1 MHITLLRIENVRSF
15 DKAEISFSKSINLF
29 VGANNNGKSTILN
42 CIHFLQG
49 DFLNQSDIR
58 LGNKNFTIHLNFENY
73 YTSSNTIIMS
83 EDIFEASNLNRL
95 KQEVRI
101 QIDASGNISKNLHRY
116 IDDHPTVSFP
126 NYPSI
131 EPNNLIYPFLSKR
144 KVVTYNESMNLQ
156 NSNSVKGNFE
166 DLFSKIDRLC
176 NEDFLPASQE
186 YKQACIEILGY
197 RISTVT
203 SPNGKKGA
211 LIINNLVHIPI
222 TSMGE
227 GIVNI
232 IGLIADM
239 CLAENKIFLIE
250 ELENDIHPKALKGLL
265 KLIVEKSKTNQFFI
279 STHSNIIV
287 KYLGAES
294 DTKIFNVSMKYDKTS
309 TPIPTSS
316 VVEVSESEEER
327 RLLLEELGYEFND
340 FGLWDAWLFL
350 EESSAERIIKDYLIP
365 WFCPKLKNKLR
376 TYSSSS
382 SSEVEIKF
390 KDFNNLFVFLHLTPS
405 YKNKAWVVID
415 AGLEETKIMEKMRS
429 YYVVNNGWN
438 KNNFQQFSKHDFEEY
453 YPFEFQA
460 KFQEINILKKDSKR
474 KGKENLLNDL
484 IRWIVEDEKRA
495 KTEFK
500 NSASEVI
507 EILKTIAKSL

>member
-1 MHITLLRIENVRSF
+1 MHITSLRIENVRSF
-15 DKAEISFSKSINLF
+15 DKAEILFSKSINLF

-73 YTSSNTIIMS
+73 YTSSSTIIMS
-83 EDIFEASNLNRL
+83 EDIFEVSNPNRL

-101 QIDASGNISKNLHRY
+101 QTDALGNISKTLHSY
-116 IDDHPTVSFP
+116 IDDFPTASFP
-126 NYPSI
+126 NFPST

-144 KVVTYNESMNLQ
+144 KVVTYNESMNLL

-166 DLFSKIDRLC
+166 DLYSKIDRLC

-186 YKQACIEILGY
+186 YKQACLEILGY

-294 DTKIFNVSMKYDKTS
+294 DTKIFNVSMRYDKTS

-429 YYVVNNGWN
+429 YYVINNGWN
-438 KNNFQQFSKHDFEEY
+438 KDNFQQFSRHDFEEY
-453 YPFEFQA
+453 YPFQFQG
-460 KFQEINILKKDSKR
+460 KFQKINILKKDIKR
-474 KGKENLLNDL
+474 KEKENLLNEL
-484 IRWIVEDEKRA
+484 IKWIAEDEDRA

>member
-1 MHITLLRIENVRSF
+1 M
-15 DKAEISFSKSINLF
+15 
-29 VGANNNGKSTILN
+29 
-42 CIHFLQG
+42 
-49 DFLNQSDIR
+49 
-58 LGNKNFTIHLNFENY
+58 
-73 YTSSNTIIMS
+73 
-83 EDIFEASNLNRL
+83 
-95 KQEVRI
+95 
-101 QIDASGNISKNLHRY
+101 
-116 IDDHPTVSFP
+116 
-126 NYPSI
+126 
-131 EPNNLIYPFLSKR
+131 
-144 KVVTYNESMNLQ
+144 
-156 NSNSVKGNFE
+156 
-166 DLFSKIDRLC
+166 
-176 NEDFLPASQE
+176 
-186 YKQACIEILGY
+186 
-197 RISTVT
+197 
-203 SPNGKKGA
+203 
-211 LIINNLVHIPI
+211 
-222 TSMGE
+222 
-227 GIVNI
+227 
-232 IGLIADM
+232 
-239 CLAENKIFLIE
+239 
-250 ELENDIHPKALKGLL
+250 
-265 KLIVEKSKTNQFFI
+265 
-279 STHSNIIV
+279 
-287 KYLGAES
+287 
-294 DTKIFNVSMKYDKTS
+294 
-309 TPIPTSS
+309 
-316 VVEVSESEEER
+316 
-327 RLLLEELGYEFND
+327 LLEELGYEFND